1 MSEAAERNLRKT
13 RQGVVVSDKM
23 DKTVVVSIKT
33 RVRHPLYGKIMNQ
46 TSKLKV
52 HDENNECGIGDTIK
66 VMETRPLS
74 KDKRWRLV
82 EIIEKAK

>member
-1 MSEAAERNLRKT
+1 MSEQRGLRKT
-13 RQGVVVSDKM
+13 RIGVVVSDKM

-33 RVRHPLYGKIMNQ
+33 RVRHPLYGKIMNK

-52 HDENNECGIGDTIK
+52 HDENNECGVGDTIR